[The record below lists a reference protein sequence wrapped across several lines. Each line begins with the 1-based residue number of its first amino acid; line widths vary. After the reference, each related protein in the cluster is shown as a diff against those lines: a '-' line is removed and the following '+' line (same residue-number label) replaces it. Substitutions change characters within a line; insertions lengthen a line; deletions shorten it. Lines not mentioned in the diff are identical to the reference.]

1 MYAPQWNVD
10 HDHNSDEKISEKNV
24 KIVTIQ
30 AQLGGTLP
38 LLFLSDS

>member
-30 AQLGGTLP
+30 TQLGGMP